1 MEFCRADS
9 GPLAKNIETRL
20 RVDLKR
26 ELGRGIF
33 HRLPSYNQTLYDFCT
48 CYVDRYNG
56 DNDSNPETNGEYL
69 YLRETLS
76 PLGQGTVFDVGAN
89 VGEWASWALLVNPA
103 VRMHCFEPCEATFTE
118 LASKSWPPNVQL
130 NHLGLGEVEGIM
142 ELHLVEDWSGMNS
155 IHPRRGVEQ
164 AKSVKTESIHISTI
178 DGYSETRGIKR
189 IDLLKIDVEGHELA
203 VFKGMQKM
211 LTEDKDS

>member
-1 MEFCRADS
+1 
-9 GPLAKNIETRL
+9 
-20 RVDLKR
+20 
-26 ELGRGIF
+26 
-33 HRLPSYNQTLYDFCT
+33 
-48 CYVDRYNG
+48 
-56 DNDSNPETNGEYL
+56 
-69 YLRETLS
+69 
-76 PLGQGTVFDVGAN
+76 
-89 VGEWASWALLVNPA
+89 
-103 VRMHCFEPCEATFTE
+103 
-118 LASKSWPPNVQL
+118 
-130 NHLGLGEVEGIM
+130 VEGIM

-155 IHPRRGVEQ
+155 LHPRRGVEQ